1 MPGKRSFIKSIFIPF
16 GYALNT
22 ILPPRCIGTGEIVD
36 HQGMIAPAL
45 WQELDFIAPPYC
57 ATCGLPFDFEDSL
70 EDTTICGDCLSDPPR
85 FDTARAPLRYNDA
98 SRRLLLRFKYGD
110 QQHAAV
116 TFARWLHLAGLDHL
130 KTADFILPVPLHWR
144 RLWQR
149 RFNQSALLAKALS
162 RESGVP
168 YLANTM
174 TRRRFTGPQ
183 KGLNRRSRQ
192 KNVRMAFTVTPAA
205 KTNIKGKHLVL
216 IDDVMTSGATVNEC
230 AKLLKREGAA
240 RITVLTVAR
249 VLREDYTAPQDIDL
263 LEESEL

>member
-1 MPGKRSFIKSIFIPF
+1 MRGKKAFIKSIFIPLD
-16 GYALNT
+16 YALNT

-36 HQGMIAPAL
+36 QQGMIAPTL

-57 ATCGLPFDFEDSL
+57 ATCGLPFDFEDSI
-70 EDTTICGDCLSDPPR
+70 EDTTICGDCLSEPPR
-85 FDTARAPLRYNDA
+85 FDIARAALRYNDA

-116 TFARWLHLAGLDHL
+116 TFARWLHLSGLESL

-149 RFNQSALLAKALS
+149 RFNQSALLAKALALRS
-162 RESGVP
+162 DIP
-168 YLANTM
+168 YLANAL

-183 KGLNRRSRQ
+183 KGLNRRNRQ
-192 KNVRMAFTVTPAA
+192 KNVRMAFTVTPSVKAR
-205 KTNIKGKHLVL
+205 IKGKHLIL

-230 AKLLKREGAA
+230 AKLLKHAGAA
-240 RITVLTVAR
+240 KITVLTVAR
-249 VLREDYTAPQDIDL
+249 VLREDYTAPQEIDL
-263 LEESEL
+263 PEESAV